1 MLLASSN
8 RSPTNVGLNH
18 SNICRVFSK
27 KSDPKVEWAAHL
39 YLQGPGS
46 FHPSTPSASAWQP
59 FAFTFGA
66 SCPKMAAVTPGIT
79 SLRHPGVELA
89 GEQKKGLSQKPR
101 GQNLITQPSRN
112 CRGNWESEER
122 NWQGGRNWEY
132 LWGARQHLP
141 QTAAPPLGKT
151 VHSSLPRSPPPP
163 SVSQHCHHV
172 SVAIYMVAAPAPT
185 LTSLSCWAQKV
196 LRAACLRFPWRKGSL
211 LSQQLCVGTED
222 PSAPGPPIHSLP
234 TPLPSLL
241 ACPVSPARK
250 IPHPPTRILLPLYFL
265 SRFAYIDLIL
275 SWPTGASPQT
285 HWPVIT

>member
-1 MLLASSN
+1 MGSSFVSSRTRFFSSFYSFSLSMAAFCFYVWSLMSQN
-8 RSPTNVGLNH
+8 GCYNSRHYILTSSRGRTGRGTKERSFPEAPWPEPDYTAL
-18 SNICRVFSK
+18 
-27 KSDPKVEWAAHL
+27 PE
-39 YLQGPGS
+39 LQGKLGKRGKKLARRKELGIPVGS
-46 FHPSTPSASAWQP
+46 
-59 FAFTFGA
+59 
-66 SCPKMAAVTPGIT
+66 
-79 SLRHPGVELA
+79 
-89 GEQKKGLSQKPR
+89 
-101 GQNLITQPSRN
+101 
-112 CRGNWESEER
+112 
-122 NWQGGRNWEY
+122 
-132 LWGARQHLP
+132 
-141 QTAAPPLGKT
+141 QTAPATNCCPPLGKT

-163 SVSQHCHHV
+163 SVSQHCRHV

-241 ACPVSPARK
+241 ACPISPARK